1 VWVSYSN
8 NHPPR
13 PLGRSPQTGQ
23 FGNRPHIGPSEM
35 TADSIPH
42 VDARALAELQR
53 LARSRPRSGRGQTAK
68 LGAIRTLE
76 RLGREGKSTLPMP
89 ADWHP
94 MAGSAWEELDACDS
108 LDMRDRWWRHLH
120 P

>member
-1 VWVSYSN
+1 MTDD
-8 NHPPR
+8 
-13 PLGRSPQTGQ
+13 Q
-23 FGNRPHIGPSEM
+23 PHIDPD
-35 TADSIPH
+35 T
-42 VDARALAELQR
+42 LAELHR

-89 ADWHP
+89 DGWHP
-94 MAGSAWEELDACDS
+94 MPGSEWEELDREFLERHPEA
-108 LDMRDRWWRHLH
+108 RERWWGNLH

>member
-1 VWVSYSN
+1 
-8 NHPPR
+8 
-13 PLGRSPQTGQ
+13 
-23 FGNRPHIGPSEM
+23 M

-42 VDARALAELQR
+42 VDSGALAELHR

-94 MAGSAWEELDACDS
+94 MPGSAWEELDACDS
-108 LDMRDRWWRHLH
+108 LDMRERWWRQLH

>member
-1 VWVSYSN
+1 MTSE
-8 NHPPR
+8 P
-13 PLGRSPQTGQ
+13 
-23 FGNRPHIGPSEM
+23 GPN
-35 TADSIPH
+35 
-42 VDARALAELQR
+42 VDPGALAELHR

-94 MAGSAWEELDACDS
+94 QPGSKWEELDRVF
-108 LDMRDRWWRHLH
+108 LERHPEVRERWWRRLH